1 MGRYEIKDK
10 NPHACHSAA
19 VKVVA
24 AERNLQDEGE
34 EVAAWERF
42 VARVPGSERY
52 SVLQCCGV
60 AVKRKKVKAKVKVEV
75 ERMEVGGEMPS
86 DKYSIMDNGHGS
98 RTRESMSKFKV
109 GNPWKTGKKKSERR
123 GIWATG
129 QKALNRSDKG
139 LLHKPGKAQ
148 SIFPLDIRKPV

>member
-34 EVAAWERF
+34 EVAAW
-42 VARVPGSERY
+42 
-52 SVLQCCGV
+52 
-60 AVKRKKVKAKVKVEV
+60 
-75 ERMEVGGEMPS
+75 
-86 DKYSIMDNGHGS
+86 
-98 RTRESMSKFKV
+98 
-109 GNPWKTGKKKSERR
+109 
-123 GIWATG
+123 ATG
-129 QKALNRSDKG
+129 PKTLNRSDKG